1 MSDDAWRKE
10 NVNDEEEDFGP
21 PLFGDAPTSEVRPG
35 DLSFDD
41 DTGSLPHWTEPATG
55 EIPRVLADAAPPDPT
70 DDLDVWSSFSS
81 QSPVWSDDERAADP
95 GQDPSG
101 AVAAGRDQTGG
112 VSRDQTG
119 GRARDQTGGLSRDQT
134 GGLSRDQTGGLSRP
148 GDPGRDP
155 SAPVRREPG
164 RIMIGTDPTDR
175 PARPMPP
182 RRGRVDAPTRARA
195 GRDGRPSAQR
205 VGTGAPPSARDLP
218 TAVAVGVGL
227 AAVFIA
233 SILWRPAAALV
244 VVAVVLGLAAVEY
257 FDKVT
262 EKGYRP
268 ATIVG
273 IAACVAMPLAV
284 YWVGM
289 QAMPL
294 VLVLVLAA
302 TSVTFIGA
310 AGVEAAPM
318 PNTAITTL
326 GVVWIALLGGYAALI
341 LKLSTFGFAVA
352 DNHVSFSIGTD
363 TLFLIAL
370 GVVANDVGALFVGSG
385 IGRTPLRAWISPNKS
400 VEGLVGGTLAT
411 LVVLGAIGASG
422 KSHTWNSLGDC
433 LLLAIV
439 ICIFAPLGDLTES
452 MFKRNLDVKD
462 FGTIVKGHGGVLDRF
477 DGFLFTL
484 PAAYYLL
491 DILKPWVTK

>member
-1 MSDDAWRKE
+1 MSDDAWRRERLEDEDE
-10 NVNDEEEDFGP
+10 NFGP
-21 PLFGDAPTSEVRPG
+21 PLFGDVPTSEVRPG
-35 DLSFDD
+35 DLSFGDD

-55 EIPRVLADAAPPDPT
+55 EIPRVLSESAAADPS
-70 DDLDVWSSFSS
+70 DDLDVWSAFSS
-81 QSPVWSDDERAADP
+81 QSLVWSDDEPQRDATADA
-95 GQDPSG
+95 SG
-101 AVAAGRDQTGG
+101 AIASGPDP
-112 VSRDQTG
+112 TG
-119 GRARDQTGGLSRDQT
+119 GRPAFPDDT
-134 GGLSRDQTGGLSRP
+134 
-148 GDPGRDP
+148 GRDP
-155 SAPVRREPG
+155 TAPVRREPG

-182 RRGRVDAPTRARA
+182 RRGRPDAPVRARA
-195 GRDGRPSAQR
+195 ARPGAPGSS
-205 VGTGAPPSARDLP
+205 GNAPPSARDLP

-233 SILWRPAAALV
+233 TILWRPAAVLV
-244 VVAVVLGLAAVEY
+244 LVCAVLGLSAVEY

-273 IAACVAMPLAV
+273 IAACVAMPIAV
-284 YWVGM
+284 YFYGL

-294 VLVLVLAA
+294 VLVLALAA
-302 TSVTFIGA
+302 TTATFIGS

-341 LKLSTFGFAVA
+341 LELSTVSFLVA
-352 DNHVSFSIGTD
+352 DGHPSSSIGTD
-363 TLFLIAL
+363 TLFLVAL

-385 IGRTPLRAWISPNKS
+385 IGRTPLRAWISPSKS

-433 LLLAIV
+433 LLLAIL
-439 ICIFAPLGDLTES
+439 ICIFAPLGDLAES
-452 MFKRNLDVKD
+452 MFKRNLDIKD

-491 DILKPWVTK
+491 IVVHPWVTK